1 MSNSQKEPQ
10 SKIQNQKSKMDAAP
24 KRVVVVDDNKLQAR
38 SLALLID
45 TMGFETR
52 YALTG
57 AEAIKLITEC
67 RADVALIDIGLP
79 DMKGYEVARRLRA
92 LPELKN
98 LTLIAQTGWGRD
110 EDREQAQLAGFDH
123 HLTKP
128 INHALL
134 ESILANREGEEVVSG

>member
-24 KRVVVVDDNKLQAR
+24 RRVVVVDDNKLQAR
-38 SLALLID
+38 SLAMLIE

-57 AEAIKLITEC
+57 AEAVKLIIEC
-67 RADVALIDIGLP
+67 RPHVALIDIGLP
-79 DMKGYEVARRLRA
+79 DMTGYELARRLRA
-92 LPELKN
+92 LPHLQGIK
-98 LTLIAQTGWGRD
+98 LIAQTGWGRD
-110 EDREQAQLAGFDH
+110 EDLAQAKRAGFDH

-128 INHALL
+128 IKADLL
-134 ESILANREGEEVVSG
+134 EKVLRVSGA